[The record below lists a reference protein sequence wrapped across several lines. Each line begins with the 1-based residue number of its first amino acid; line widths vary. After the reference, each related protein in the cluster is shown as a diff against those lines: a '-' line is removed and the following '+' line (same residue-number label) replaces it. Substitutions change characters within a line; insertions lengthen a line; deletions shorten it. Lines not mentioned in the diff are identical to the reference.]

1 MISDILSHVVRM
13 EIPDVICGSQS
24 ALQWEIFQV
33 EDKSNLIH
41 VSRYSTRAEVDS
53 CLYLRLEPH
62 SEQVT
67 CVSRPTS
74 FLKIDKCQSSM
85 TDLFQ

>member
-41 VSRYSTRAEVDS
+41 VSRCSTRAEVDS

-67 CVSRPTS
+67 CVLLDPRL
-74 FLKIDKCQSSM
+74 FLRFTNFS
-85 TDLFQ
+85 LP